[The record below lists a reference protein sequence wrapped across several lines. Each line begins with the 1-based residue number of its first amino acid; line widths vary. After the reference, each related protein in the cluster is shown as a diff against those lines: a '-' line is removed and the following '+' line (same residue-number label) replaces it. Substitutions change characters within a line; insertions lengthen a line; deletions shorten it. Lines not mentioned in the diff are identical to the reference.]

1 MKEKLQTALKA
12 KGFKLKDLAILL
24 NPDKPEQYAAHRL
37 SLLVNGHRT
46 ASIKEIKLISEFT
59 GLQLCDLI

>member
-1 MKEKLQTALKA
+1 MKKKLQTALKA

-37 SLLVNGHRT
+37 SLFVNGHRK
-46 ASIKEIKLISEFT
+46 ASVNEIKIISEFCEIP
-59 GLQLCDLI
+59 LCELI